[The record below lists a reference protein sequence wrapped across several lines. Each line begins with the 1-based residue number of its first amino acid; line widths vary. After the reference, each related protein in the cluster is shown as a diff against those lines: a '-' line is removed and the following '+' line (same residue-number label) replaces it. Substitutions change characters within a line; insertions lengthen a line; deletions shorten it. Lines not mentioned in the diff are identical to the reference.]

1 MALED
6 DNFVKTNKPVAYTKV
21 IEELEESEDN
31 KEVVEYDLNLE
42 FIEEED
48 EE

>member
-21 IEELEESEDN
+21 IEELEDSEEN
-31 KEVVEYDLNLE
+31 KEVIEYDLDLE
-42 FIEEED
+42 FIDEED
-48 EE
+48 EK